1 MANTEN
7 TKETNRLDDE
17 RRVRVLSPG
26 MLVFKRFT
34 RNRLAVLGT
43 IIIVLMFIFSFIG
56 GAISPYEENQVFRT
70 TTMESKAY
78 AGVRE
83 NTDFLYTDAPG
94 KELPKLAKT
103 QAILAINNGEE
114 SFVSQDVTYNLIK
127 ESDEFYRVVEMS
139 PVATVTTL
147 GNVASFSSV
156 DGAEISDAVKEAF
169 SQAQKDGETSFKVEG
184 TDYYISGSGRNVT
197 IAVTQDLC
205 MINKLIFS
213 PYSAE
218 TTLDYNFQVAAERA
232 MEHGKT
238 EFTVDGVDY
247 KADID
252 EKTSSAIFYKVE
264 GGQET
269 EYAMASHFTV
279 NPVSSDVFLSIE
291 FKDRV
296 QEAVKNNESSFV
308 FADANGTE
316 AEYTVERNNNE
327 YMIKTM
333 KEIQVNSNY
342 ESPSAAHWLGTDGN
356 GMDILT
362 RLMYGGRISLL
373 IGFLVVILSAL
384 IGVVLGG
391 LAGYFG
397 KWLDNLIMRLVDVF
411 NCIPAMPVYLILGSI
426 MDFAKID
433 PRLRIWLLMVILSV
447 LSWPSIARLT
457 RGQIL
462 SLREQE
468 FMVATEA
475 TGIRV
480 SKRIFKHLIPN
491 VMPQLIVSCTMSL
504 GSVILMEATLSFL
517 GLGVKFPYASWGN
530 MITAVNDLYVL
541 KTYWFVWIPAGICI
555 VLTVLGF
562 NFIGDGLRDA
572 YDPKMKR

>member
-7 TKETNRLDDE
+7 TKETKRLDDE

-43 IIIVLMFIFSFIG
+43 IIIVVMFIFSFIG
-56 GAISPYEENQVFRT
+56 GAISPYAEDQVFRT

-83 NTDFLYTDAPG
+83 NKEFLYTDAPG
-94 KELPKLAKT
+94 QELPKLAKT

-114 SFVSQDVTYNLIK
+114 SFESQGVTYSLIK

-139 PVATVTTL
+139 PVAKVSLL
-147 GNVASFSSV
+147 GSVSSFTPV
-156 DGAEISDAVKEAF
+156 DGAEVSEAVKEAF
-169 SQAQKDGETSFKVEG
+169 NQAREEEKTSFEVDG
-184 TDYYISGSGRNVT
+184 TDYYINGSGRNVT
-197 IAVTQDLC
+197 IAITQDLC
-205 MINKLIFS
+205 MINKMIFS
-213 PYSAE
+213 PYSAD
-218 TTLDYNFQVAAERA
+218 TTLDYYFQMEAERA
-232 MEHGKT
+232 MDKGKT
-238 EFTVDGVDY
+238 EFVVDGVTY

-252 EKTSSAIFYKVE
+252 AKTNSAIFYKVD
-264 GGQET
+264 GGKET

-296 QEAVKNNESSFV
+296 QEAVKNNESSFM

-316 AEYTVERNNNE
+316 AEYTIERNNNE
-327 YMIKTM
+327 YTVKTM
-333 KEIQVNSNY
+333 KEIQVNSTY
-342 ESPSAAHWLGTDGN
+342 ESPSMAHPLGTDGN

-397 KWLDNLIMRLVDVF
+397 KWLDNLIMRLVDIF

-426 MDFAKID
+426 MDFAKVD

-517 GLGVKFPYASWGN
+517 GLGVKFPFASWGN

>member
-213 PYSAE
+213 PYSAD

-327 YMIKTM
+327 YTIKTM

>member
-7 TKETNRLDDE
+7 TKETKRLDDE

-56 GAISPYEENQVFRT
+56 GAVSPYAEDQVFRT
-70 TTMESKAY
+70 TTMESKPY

-114 SFVSQDVTYNLIK
+114 SFESQDVTYSLIK

-139 PVATVTTL
+139 PVANVSTL
-147 GNVASFSSV
+147 GSVSSFAPV
-156 DGAEISDAVKEAF
+156 EGAEISDAVKEAF
-169 SQAQKDGETSFKVEG
+169 AKAQKEGQTSFEVDG
-184 TDYYISGSGRNVT
+184 TDYFIDGSGRNVT
-197 IAVTQDLC
+197 VSVTQDLC
-205 MINKLIFS
+205 MINKMVFS
-213 PYSAE
+213 PYSAD
-218 TTLDYNFQVAAERA
+218 TTLDYNFQVEAERA
-232 MEHGKT
+232 MEQGKT
-238 EFTVDGVDY
+238 EFTVDGVTY

-252 EKTSSAIFYKVE
+252 KKTNSAIFYKVD

-296 QEAVKNNESSFV
+296 QEAVKNNESSFT

-327 YMIKTM
+327 YTVKTM
-333 KEIQVNSNY
+333 KEIQVNSTY
-342 ESPSAAHWLGTDGN
+342 ESPSMAHPLGTDGN

-397 KWLDNLIMRLVDVF
+397 KWLDNLIMRLVDIF

-426 MDFAKID
+426 MDFAKVD

>member
-1 MANTEN
+1 MANNEN
-7 TKETNRLDDE
+7 TNETKRLDDE

-34 RNRLAVLGT
+34 RNRLAVVGS
-43 IIIVLMFIFSFIG
+43 IIIVAMFIFSFIG
-56 GAISPYEENQVFRT
+56 GALSPYEEDQVFRT
-70 TTMESKAY
+70 TTMESKTY

-83 NTDFLYTDAPG
+83 NTDFLYTDADG
-94 KELPKLAKT
+94 SELPALAKT
-103 QAILAINNGEE
+103 QAILAINNGDE
-114 SFVSQDVTYNLIK
+114 SFESQGVTYSLIK
-127 ESDEFYRVVEMS
+127 ESDECYRVVEMT
-139 PVATVTTL
+139 PVANVTTL
-147 GNVASFSSV
+147 GTISSFVPVEGANVSEELESAF
-156 DGAEISDAVKEAF
+156 EEAL
-169 SQAQKDGETSFKVEG
+169 QNEETSFELDG
-184 TDYYISGSGRNVT
+184 TNYYIGGSGRMLT
-197 IAVTQDLC
+197 LSTTQDLC
-205 MINKLIFS
+205 LINKLVFS
-213 PYSAE
+213 AYSAD
-218 TTLDYNFQVAAERA
+218 TVLGYDFQVAAERA
-232 MEHGKT
+232 MINGDT
-238 EFTVDGVDY
+238 EFTVNDTQY
-247 KADID
+247 KAEMD
-252 EKTSSAIFYKVE
+252 EDTFSAVFYEVD
-264 GGQET
+264 GGSET

-279 NPVSSDVFLSIE
+279 NAVASNVFLSID
-291 FKDRV
+291 FKNRV
-296 QEAVKNNESSFV
+296 QEAVNNEESSFE
-308 FADANGTE
+308 FPDAEGNMV
-316 AEYTVERNNNE
+316 EYTVARNNTE
-327 YMIKTM
+327 YTISTLQ
-333 KEIQVNSNY
+333 EIQVNNNY
-342 ESPSAAHWLGTDGN
+342 ESPSASHWLGTDGN

-362 RLMYGGRISLL
+362 RLMYGGRVSLL

-397 KWLDNLIMRLVDVF
+397 KWLDNLIMRLVDIF

-426 MDFAKID
+426 MDFAKVD

-447 LSWPSIARLT
+447 LSWPGIARLT

-530 MITAVNDLYVL
+530 MITAVNDMYVL
-541 KTYWFVWIPAGICI
+541 RSYWFVWIPAGICI
-555 VLTVLGF
+555 ILTVLGF

>member
-327 YMIKTM
+327 YTIKTM

>member
-7 TKETNRLDDE
+7 TKETRRLDDE

-26 MLVFKRFT
+26 MLVFKRFS
-34 RNRLAVLGT
+34 RNRLAVVGT
-43 IIIVLMFIFSFIG
+43 IIIVIMFLFAFIG
-56 GAISPYEENQVFRT
+56 GAISPYKEDQVFRT
-70 TTMESKAY
+70 TTMESKSY

-83 NTDFLYTDAPG
+83 NTDFLYTDAPDQ
-94 KELPKLAKT
+94 ELPAIAKT

-114 SFVSQDVTYNLIK
+114 TFESQGVTYSLIK
-127 ESDEFYRVVEMS
+127 ESDECYRVVEMN
-139 PVATVTTL
+139 PVANVTTL
-147 GNVASFSSV
+147 GTVSSFKPAE
-156 DGAEISDAVKEAF
+156 GATVTPELEEAF
-169 SQAQKDGETSFKVEG
+169 AEANGKGETSFELDG
-184 TDYYISGSGRNVT
+184 TQYYISGSGRMLT
-197 IAVTQDLC
+197 LSTTKDLC
-205 MINKLIFS
+205 LINKLIFS
-213 PYSAE
+213 AYSPD
-218 TTLDYNFQVAAERA
+218 TVLDYNFQVAAERA
-232 MEHGKT
+232 MIHGDR

-247 KADID
+247 RAEV
-252 EKTSSAIFYKVE
+252 EKDTNSAVFYRVD
-264 GGQET
+264 GGSES
-269 EYAMASHFTV
+269 EYAMASHFMV
-279 NPVSSDVFLSIE
+279 NPVGSSTFLTID
-291 FKDRV
+291 FKNRV
-296 QEAVKNNESSFV
+296 QEAVNQEESSFE
-308 FADANGTE
+308 FTDENGNT
-316 AEYTVERNNNE
+316 AEYTIARNNTE
-327 YMIKTM
+327 YTISTM
-333 KEIQVNSNY
+333 QEIQVNDNY
-342 ESPSAAHWLGTDGN
+342 ASPSAAHWLGTDGN

-362 RLMYGGRISLL
+362 RLMYGGRISLT

-384 IGVVLGG
+384 IGVILGG
-391 LAGYFG
+391 IAGYFG
-397 KWLDNLIMRLVDVF
+397 KWVDNLIMRLVDIF

-433 PRLRIWLLMVILSV
+433 PSLRIWLLMVILSV
-447 LSWPSIARLT
+447 LSWPGIARLT

-468 FMVATEA
+468 FMIATEA

-517 GLGVKFPYASWGN
+517 GLGVKFPLASWGN

-541 KTYWFVWIPAGICI
+541 RTYWFVWIPAGICI

>member
-1 MANTEN
+1 MANNEN
-7 TKETNRLDDE
+7 TNETKRLDDE

-34 RNRLAVLGT
+34 RNRLAVVGS
-43 IIIVLMFIFSFIG
+43 IIIVAMFIFSFIG
-56 GAISPYEENQVFRT
+56 GVLSPYEEDQVFRT
-70 TTMESKAY
+70 TTMESKTY

-83 NTDFLYTDAPG
+83 NTDFLYTDADG
-94 KELPKLAKT
+94 SELPALAKT
-103 QAILAINNGEE
+103 QAILAINNGDE
-114 SFVSQDVTYNLIK
+114 SFESQGVTYSLIK
-127 ESDEFYRVVEMS
+127 ESDECYRVVEMT
-139 PVATVTTL
+139 PVANVTTL
-147 GNVASFSSV
+147 GTISSFVPVEGANVSEELESAF
-156 DGAEISDAVKEAF
+156 EEAL
-169 SQAQKDGETSFKVEG
+169 QNEETSFELDG
-184 TDYYISGSGRNVT
+184 TNYYIGGSGRMLT
-197 IAVTQDLC
+197 LSTTQDLC
-205 MINKLIFS
+205 LINKLVFS
-213 PYSAE
+213 AYSAD
-218 TTLDYNFQVAAERA
+218 TVLGYDFQVAAERA
-232 MEHGKT
+232 MINGDT
-238 EFTVDGVDY
+238 EFTVNDTQY
-247 KADID
+247 RAEID
-252 EKTSSAIFYKVE
+252 EDTFSAVFYEVD
-264 GGQET
+264 GGSET

-279 NPVSSDVFLSIE
+279 NAVASNVFLSID
-291 FKDRV
+291 FKNRV
-296 QEAVKNNESSFV
+296 QEAVNNEESSFE
-308 FADANGTE
+308 FPDAEGNMV
-316 AEYTVERNNNE
+316 EYTVARNNTE
-327 YMIKTM
+327 YTISTLQ
-333 KEIQVNSNY
+333 EIQVNNNY
-342 ESPSAAHWLGTDGN
+342 ESPSASHWLGTDGN

-362 RLMYGGRISLL
+362 RLMYGGRVSLL

-397 KWLDNLIMRLVDVF
+397 KWLDNLIMRLVDIF

-426 MDFAKID
+426 MDFAKVD

-447 LSWPSIARLT
+447 LSWPGIARLT

-491 VMPQLIVSCTMSL
+491 VMPQLIVSCTMSM

-530 MITAVNDLYVL
+530 MITAVNDMYVL
-541 KTYWFVWIPAGICI
+541 RSYWFVWIPAGICI
-555 VLTVLGF
+555 ILTVLGF

>member
-1 MANTEN
+1 MANTESK
-7 TKETNRLDDE
+7 KEEKRLDDE

-34 RNRLAVLGT
+34 RNRLAVLGS
-43 IIIVLMFIFSFIG
+43 IIIVAMFIFSFVG
-56 GAISPYEENQVFRT
+56 GAVSPYAEDQVFRT
-70 TTMESKAY
+70 TSMESKAY

-114 SFVSQDVTYNLIK
+114 TFASQDVTYNLIK
-127 ESDEFYRVVEMS
+127 ESDEFYRVVQLN
-139 PVATVTTL
+139 PVAEVTTL
-147 GNVASFSSV
+147 GAFASFNPV
-156 DGAEISDAVKEAF
+156 DGAEVTEEMKTAFNEA
-169 SQAQKDGETSFKVEG
+169 QENGDTSFEVDG
-184 TDYYISGSGRNVT
+184 TSYYISGSGRSFSISVT
-197 IAVTQDLC
+197 DDLC

-213 PYSAE
+213 AFSAD
-218 TTLDYNFQVAAERA
+218 TTLDYDFQVEAERA
-232 MEHGKT
+232 MEKGKK
-238 EFTVDGVDY
+238 EFTVDGVTY
-247 KADID
+247 AV
-252 EKTSSAIFYKVE
+252 ENNQETSSAVFYKMD
-264 GGQET
+264 GTAKT

-279 NPVSSDVFLSIE
+279 NPVSNDVFLSIE
-291 FKDRV
+291 FKNRV
-296 QEAVKNNESSFV
+296 QEAVKNNETSFT
-308 FADANGTE
+308 FTGEDGTE
-316 AEYTVERNNNE
+316 AEYTIQRNNNE
-327 YMIKTM
+327 YTINTM
-333 KEIQVNSNY
+333 KEIQVNDNY
-342 ESPSAAHWLGTDGN
+342 ASPSAEHLLGTDGN

-362 RLMYGGRISLL
+362 RLMYGGRISLM

>member
-1 MANTEN
+1 MANNEN
-7 TKETNRLDDE
+7 TNETKRLDDE

-34 RNRLAVLGT
+34 RNRLAVVGS
-43 IIIVLMFIFSFIG
+43 IIIVAMFIFSFIG
-56 GAISPYEENQVFRT
+56 GALSPYEEDQVFRT
-70 TTMESKAY
+70 TTMESKTY

-83 NTDFLYTDAPG
+83 NTDFLYTDADG
-94 KELPKLAKT
+94 SELPALAKT
-103 QAILAINNGEE
+103 QAILAINNGDE
-114 SFVSQDVTYNLIK
+114 SFESQGVTYSLIK
-127 ESDEFYRVVEMS
+127 ESDECYRVVEMT
-139 PVATVTTL
+139 PVANVTTL
-147 GNVASFSSV
+147 GTISSFVPVEGANVSEELESAF
-156 DGAEISDAVKEAF
+156 EEAL
-169 SQAQKDGETSFKVEG
+169 QNEETSFELDG
-184 TDYYISGSGRNVT
+184 TNYYIGGSGRMLT
-197 IAVTQDLC
+197 LSTTQDLC
-205 MINKLIFS
+205 LINKLVFS
-213 PYSAE
+213 AYSAD
-218 TTLDYNFQVAAERA
+218 TVLGYDFQVAAERA
-232 MEHGKT
+232 MINGDT
-238 EFTVDGVDY
+238 EFTVNDTQY
-247 KADID
+247 KAEID
-252 EKTSSAIFYKVE
+252 EDTFSAVFYEVD
-264 GGQET
+264 GGSET

-279 NPVSSDVFLSIE
+279 NAVASNVFLSID
-291 FKDRV
+291 FKNRV
-296 QEAVKNNESSFV
+296 QEAVNNEESSFE
-308 FADANGTE
+308 FPDAEGNMV
-316 AEYTVERNNNE
+316 EYTVARNNTE
-327 YMIKTM
+327 YTISTLQ
-333 KEIQVNSNY
+333 EIQVNNNY
-342 ESPSAAHWLGTDGN
+342 ESPSASHWLGTDGN

-362 RLMYGGRISLL
+362 RLMYGGRVSLL

-397 KWLDNLIMRLVDVF
+397 KWLDNLIMRLVDIF

-426 MDFAKID
+426 MDFAKVD

-447 LSWPSIARLT
+447 LSWPGIARLT

-530 MITAVNDLYVL
+530 MITAVNDMYVL
-541 KTYWFVWIPAGICI
+541 RSYWFVWIPAGICI
-555 VLTVLGF
+555 ILTVLGF

>member
-184 TDYYISGSGRNVT
+184 TDYYISGSGRNVA

-316 AEYTVERNNNE
+316 AKYTVERNNNE
-327 YMIKTM
+327 YTIKTM

>member
-7 TKETNRLDDE
+7 TKETKRLDDE

-56 GAISPYEENQVFRT
+56 GAVSPYAEDQVFRT
-70 TTMESKAY
+70 TTMESKPY

-114 SFVSQDVTYNLIK
+114 SFESQDVTYSLIK

-139 PVATVTTL
+139 PVANVSTL
-147 GNVASFSSV
+147 GSVSSFAPV
-156 DGAEISDAVKEAF
+156 EGAEISDAVKEAF
-169 SQAQKDGETSFKVEG
+169 AKAQKEGQTSFEVDG
-184 TDYYISGSGRNVT
+184 TDYFIDGSGRNVT
-197 IAVTQDLC
+197 VSVTQDLC
-205 MINKLIFS
+205 MINKMVFS
-213 PYSAE
+213 PYSAD
-218 TTLDYNFQVAAERA
+218 TTLDYNFQVEAERA
-232 MEHGKT
+232 MEQGKT
-238 EFTVDGVDY
+238 EFTVDGVTY

-252 EKTSSAIFYKVE
+252 KKTNSAIFYKVD

-296 QEAVKNNESSFV
+296 QEAVKNNESSFT

-327 YMIKTM
+327 YTVKTM
-333 KEIQVNSNY
+333 KEIQANSTY
-342 ESPSAAHWLGTDGN
+342 ESPSMAHPLGTDGN

-397 KWLDNLIMRLVDVF
+397 KWLDNLIMRLVDIF

-426 MDFAKID
+426 MDFAKVD

>member
-156 DGAEISDAVKEAF
+156 DGSEISDAVKEAF

-308 FADANGTE
+308 FADVNGTE

-327 YMIKTM
+327 YTIKTM

>member
-1 MANTEN
+1 MANNEN
-7 TKETNRLDDE
+7 TNETKRLDDE

-34 RNRLAVLGT
+34 RNRLAVVGS
-43 IIIVLMFIFSFIG
+43 IIIVAMFIFSFIG
-56 GAISPYEENQVFRT
+56 GVLSPYEEDQVFRT
-70 TTMESKAY
+70 TTMESKTY

-83 NTDFLYTDAPG
+83 NTDFLYTDADG
-94 KELPKLAKT
+94 SELPALAKT
-103 QAILAINNGEE
+103 QAILAINNGDE
-114 SFVSQDVTYNLIK
+114 SFESQGVTYSLIK
-127 ESDEFYRVVEMS
+127 ESDECYRVVEMT
-139 PVATVTTL
+139 PVANVTTL
-147 GNVASFSSV
+147 GTISSFVPVEGANVSEELESAF
-156 DGAEISDAVKEAF
+156 EEAL
-169 SQAQKDGETSFKVEG
+169 QNEETSFELDG
-184 TDYYISGSGRNVT
+184 TNYYIGGSGRMLT
-197 IAVTQDLC
+197 LSTTQDLC
-205 MINKLIFS
+205 LINKLVFS
-213 PYSAE
+213 AYSAD
-218 TTLDYNFQVAAERA
+218 TVLGYDFQVAAERA
-232 MEHGKT
+232 MINGDT
-238 EFTVDGVDY
+238 EFTVNDTQY
-247 KADID
+247 RAEID
-252 EKTSSAIFYKVE
+252 EDTFSAVFYEVD
-264 GGQET
+264 GGSET

-279 NPVSSDVFLSIE
+279 NAVASNVFLSID
-291 FKDRV
+291 FKNRV
-296 QEAVKNNESSFV
+296 QEAVNNEESSFE
-308 FADANGTE
+308 FPDAEGNMV
-316 AEYTVERNNNE
+316 EYTVARNNTE
-327 YMIKTM
+327 YTISTLQ
-333 KEIQVNSNY
+333 EIQVNNNY
-342 ESPSAAHWLGTDGN
+342 ESPSASHWLGTDGN

-362 RLMYGGRISLL
+362 RLMYGGRVSLL

-397 KWLDNLIMRLVDVF
+397 KWLDNLIMRLVDIF

-426 MDFAKID
+426 MDFAKVD

-447 LSWPSIARLT
+447 LSWPGIARLT

-530 MITAVNDLYVL
+530 MITAVNDMYVL
-541 KTYWFVWIPAGICI
+541 RSYWFVWIPAGICI
-555 VLTVLGF
+555 ILTVLGF

>member
-7 TKETNRLDDE
+7 TKEANRLDDE

-43 IIIVLMFIFSFIG
+43 IIIVAMFIFSFIG
-56 GAISPYEENQVFRT
+56 GAISPYAEDQVFRT

-94 KELPKLAKT
+94 QELPKLAKT

-114 SFVSQDVTYNLIK
+114 TFESQDVTYSLIK

-139 PVATVTTL
+139 AVANVATL
-147 GNVASFSSV
+147 GNVSSFTSV
-156 DGAEISDAVKEAF
+156 DGSEVSDQVKEAF
-169 SQAQKDGETSFKVEG
+169 AKAQEAGESSFEADG
-184 TDYYISGSGRNVT
+184 TDYYISGSGRNLT
-197 IAVTQDLC
+197 ISVTQDLC
-205 MINKLIFS
+205 LINKLIFS
-213 PYSAE
+213 SYTAD
-218 TTLDYNFQVAAERA
+218 TVLDYQFQVEAERA
-232 MEHGKT
+232 MENGKAD
-238 EFTVDGVDY
+238 FSVDGVDY
-247 KADID
+247 RADID

-296 QEAVKNNESSFV
+296 QEAVKNNESSFT
-308 FADANGTE
+308 FADESGDE

-327 YMIKTM
+327 YTIKTM

-342 ESPSAAHWLGTDGN
+342 ESPSSAHWLGTDGN

-426 MDFAKID
+426 MDFAKVD

-475 TGIRV
+475 TGVRV

>member
-156 DGAEISDAVKEAF
+156 DEAEISDAVKEAF

>member
-1 MANTEN
+1 MANNEN
-7 TKETNRLDDE
+7 TKETGRLDDE

-26 MLVFKRFT
+26 MLVFKRFS
-34 RNRLAVLGT
+34 RNRLAVAGT
-43 IIIVLMFIFSFIG
+43 VIIVLMFLFAFIG
-56 GAISPYEENQVFRT
+56 GALSPYTEDQVFRT
-70 TTMESKAY
+70 TTMESKTY

-83 NTDFLYTDAPG
+83 NEEFLYTEAPEE
-94 KELPKLAKT
+94 ELPAIAKT

-114 SFVSQDVTYNLIK
+114 SFESQGVTYSLIK

-139 PVATVTTL
+139 PVANVTTL
-147 GNVASFSSV
+147 GTVSSFKP
-156 DGAEISDAVKEAF
+156 AEGVTVTPELESAFAEAN
-169 SQAQKDGETSFKVEG
+169 SKGETSFELDG
-184 TDYYISGSGRNVT
+184 TQYYIGGSGRMLT
-197 IAVTQDLC
+197 LSITKDLC
-205 MINKLIFS
+205 MINKMVFS
-213 PYSAE
+213 AYSAD
-218 TTLDYNFQVAAERA
+218 TVLDYYFQVAAERA
-232 MEHGKT
+232 MINGEE

-247 KADID
+247 RVEID
-252 EKTSSAIFYKVE
+252 KDTDSAVFYRAE
-264 GGQET
+264 DGSES
-269 EYAMASHFTV
+269 EYAMVSRFIV
-279 NPVSSDVFLSIE
+279 NPVGSSTFLSID
-291 FKDRV
+291 FKNRV
-296 QEAVKNNESSFV
+296 QEAVRNEESSFE
-308 FADANGTE
+308 FTDADGNT
-316 AEYTVERNNNE
+316 AEYTIARNNKE
-327 YMIKTM
+327 YTVSTM
-333 KEIQVNSNY
+333 QEIQVNDNY
-342 ESPSAAHWLGTDGN
+342 ASPSAAHWLGTDGN

-362 RLMYGGRISLL
+362 RLMYGGRISLT

-384 IGVVLGG
+384 IGVILGG

-397 KWLDNLIMRLVDVF
+397 KWVDNLIMRLVDIF

-433 PRLRIWLLMVILSV
+433 PSLRIWLLMVILSV
-447 LSWPSIARLT
+447 LSWPGIARLT

-468 FMVATEA
+468 FMIATEA
-475 TGIRV
+475 TGVRV

-517 GLGVKFPYASWGN
+517 GLGVKFPLASWGN

-541 KTYWFVWIPAGICI
+541 STYWFVWIPAGICI

>member
-213 PYSAE
+213 PYSAD

-308 FADANGTE
+308 FTDANGTE

-327 YMIKTM
+327 YTIKTM